1 MWYRVT
7 FYLILIYHTFSY
19 SYHPKNSTTEKI
31 WPDDTSNLLAVDFE
45 IEGVVQGVNFREFTR
60 EKAKLLDLRGF
71 VTNTK
76 NGTVLGHLE
85 GNADDVKHMGSWL
98 KENTKNYTLTVL
110 ENEKLKEYN
119 YKNKTLQTFLLTII
133 DPRPFTTEAGEKK

>member
-85 GNADDVKHMGSWL
+85 GNADDVKHMKKWLREEGSPL
-98 KENTKNYTLTVL
+98 SSIKNATFTNEMKPHNYT
-110 ENEKLKEYN
+110 
-119 YKNKTLQTFLLTII
+119 YKDFNII
-133 DPRPFTTEAGEKK
+133 R

>member
-85 GNADDVKHMGSWL
+85 GNADDVKHMKKWLRYVGSPDSVVE
-98 KENTKNYTLTVL
+98 KAIFH
-110 ENEKLKEYN
+110 NEKKIKKYTRNRAFLILKN
-119 YKNKTLQTFLLTII
+119 VSRTF
-133 DPRPFTTEAGEKK
+133 